1 VDIYSWIL
9 TSAIVAGQL
18 IKLPLS
24 GSSGPNLLDT
34 VVGLLCIVGTLKLR
48 LILKKPPLYIKA
60 ALIFILI
67 ALLSLLIT
75 PLKLTVP
82 EYSTSFL
89 YTVRFF
95 IFIFLGWLI
104 YCGAFPGLKK
114 NIHHILITS
123 GVLLSTLGIF
133 QLILLPD
140 LSFLTLYGWDPHYFR
155 TVSTFLDPNFL
166 GSFLVLTLI
175 LNIKSN
181 KWFVVIV
188 YLGLLT
194 TFSRGAYLAFLI
206 SFLTLSYLNKSIKLG
221 IVTIV
226 LFLGLLTG
234 FFTYQQL
241 VAEPRGVDRTKSA
254 EFRLNTW
261 QQGWQLFQTHPIL
274 GVGFNAYKYAL
285 KAYHFGDGQF
295 LKSHGASTNDSSLL
309 YVAATTG
316 TAGLICFSFLLFSLA
331 KTNPTTFAG
340 LLGIFAQSFFAN
352 TLFYP
357 PLLLWL
363 ILISIVHK
371 K

>member
-1 VDIYSWIL
+1 MDIYSWIL
-9 TSAIVAGQL
+9 TSAIVAGQFA
-18 IKLPLS
+18 KLPLS

-34 VVGLLCIVGTLKLR
+34 VVGLLCIVGTLKLK
-48 LILKKPPLYIKA
+48 LTLKKPPLYIKA

-104 YCGAFPGLKK
+104 YCGAFPDLAK
-114 NIHHILITS
+114 NIHRILITS

-133 QLILLPD
+133 QLLLLPD
-140 LSFLTLYGWDPHYFR
+140 LGFLTLYGWDPHYFR

-166 GSFLVLTLI
+166 GSFLVLTL
-175 LNIKSN
+175 LLLKN
-181 KWFVVIV
+181 K
-188 YLGLLT
+188 YLFALIFLALMT
-194 TFSRGAYLAFLI
+194 TFSRGAYLAFLL

-221 IVTIV
+221 IVTIM

-241 VAEPRGVDRTKSA
+241 VAAPRGVDRSKSA
-254 EFRLNTW
+254 EFRQNSW

-274 GVGFNAYKYAL
+274 GVGFNAYKHAL
-285 KAYHFGDGQF
+285 KAYNFGDEQF

-331 KTNPTTFAG
+331 KTSPTTFAG
-340 LLGIFAQSFFAN
+340 LLGVLAQSFFAN

-363 ILISIVHK
+363 ILISLVHK